1 MSNYFF
7 KISFYLQH
15 DLFQNCNKKTK
26 KKNNFAALRDVIET
40 KYESQTTTSQ
50 NFQQRIGHGYLP

>member
-7 KISFYLQH
+7 KISLYLQH

-26 KKNNFAALRDVIET
+26 KKKNNFAALHDVIET
-40 KYESQTTTSQ
+40 KYE
-50 NFQQRIGHGYLP
+50 HKLPLRKTFNKG